1 VTEQQGRMWRGGAV
15 EEDLAISHSVRFTV
29 HVQYVEE
36 NITSI
41 NNKFEAAVG
50 WKIIAKYDLALIS
63 LFLYM
68 HISISAAS
76 EQGFHKEACR
86 ATLLLN
92 NNTHIVQNLYRK

>member
-1 VTEQQGRMWRGGAV
+1 MWRGGAV

-63 LFLYM
+63 
-68 HISISAAS
+68 
-76 EQGFHKEACR
+76 R

-92 NNTHIVQNLYRK
+92 NNIHIVQNLYRK

>member
-1 VTEQQGRMWRGGAV
+1 M

-29 HVQYVEE
+29 HVQYAEE

-68 HISISAAS
+68 PLSFLAAS

-86 ATLLLN
+86 ATLLLKGSD
-92 NNTHIVQNLYRK
+92 Q

>member
-1 VTEQQGRMWRGGAV
+1 LAFSRIIGGEQQVATEQQGRMWRGGAV

-50 WKIIAKYDLALIS
+50 WKILAKYDQSVFVYAII
-63 LFLYM
+63 LFSCVRTRL
-68 HISISAAS
+68 S
-76 EQGFHKEACR
+76 
-86 ATLLLN
+86 
-92 NNTHIVQNLYRK
+92 